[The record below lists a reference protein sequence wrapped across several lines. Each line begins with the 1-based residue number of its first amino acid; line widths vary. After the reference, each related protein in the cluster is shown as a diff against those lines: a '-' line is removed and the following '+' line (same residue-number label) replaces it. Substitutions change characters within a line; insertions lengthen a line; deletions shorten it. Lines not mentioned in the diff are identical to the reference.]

1 MAPSAP
7 LGGPQQAASARDE
20 RPALTPWPP
29 GSLCTTW
36 RRRRRCTA
44 TASRPTP
51 SSSRRP
57 RRPRA
62 AFTPSTGAPPPG
74 AAPGC
79 GSPCASPHAQAYQGP
94 GWPALPEQAL
104 SSVCLCTVPVTVWPR
119 CRAQSLLTVR
129 MRTEQA
135 KGMRRV
141 KQLSRS
147 LKRRTLQAHPF
158 QTCAGNAG
166 LCTARRTRC
175 STRGC
180 RLLRRFARMRSRC
193 QLACPGAQAGPGAAG
208 HGERGH
214 DGAVRE
220 RAAGQPG
227 ARARARAPQQPAGR

>member
-147 LKRRTLQAHPF
+147 LKRRTH
-158 QTCAGNAG
+158 
-166 LCTARRTRC
+166 
-175 STRGC
+175 
-180 RLLRRFARMRSRC
+180 
-193 QLACPGAQAGPGAAG
+193 AGPSLSNMRGQRRALHCTPDALLYQRLQTAETLCAYEVTLPARLPGRAG
-208 HGERGH
+208 
-214 DGAVRE
+214 
-220 RAAGQPG
+220 G
-227 ARARARAPQQPAGR
+227 ARCCWPL

>member
-1 MAPSAP
+1 MRMAPSAP

-57 RRPRA
+57 RQPRA
-62 AFTPSTGAPPPG
+62 ASTPSTGAPPPG

-119 CRAQSLLTVR
+119 CRAQSLLTY
-129 MRTEQA
+129 
-135 KGMRRV
+135 
-141 KQLSRS
+141 
-147 LKRRTLQAHPF
+147 
-158 QTCAGNAG
+158 NAD
-166 LCTARRTRC
+166 ANR
-175 STRGC
+175 
-180 RLLRRFARMRSRC
+180 
-193 QLACPGAQAGPGAAG
+193 
-208 HGERGH
+208 
-214 DGAVRE
+214 
-220 RAAGQPG
+220 AGQRHAACEATQQKLEEADTCRPIPFKH
-227 ARARARAPQQPAGR
+227 ARATPGSALHAGRVALPEAADC